1 MKNIAKGLEADGI
14 LTGGKHAKW
23 HQSTVKNILVNEKY
37 MGDALLQKTITT
49 DFMEKTRIKNDGSL
63 PQYYVKDNHEA
74 IIPKDIY
81 TQVQEEMARRTNI
94 YSGKDEKK
102 KRIYSSRYALSSI
115 CTCTRCGDIYRRFH
129 WNNRGKESYVWR
141 CCTRSEKGPKACDA
155 PTVYETE
162 LQMATVKAINL
173 VTRCQS
179 SMMDI
184 LKENIRRVL
193 EEDGTDEKME
203 AINEL
208 LSQKQKELV
217 KMAQAKKDYTA
228 LADEVDSLR
237 EQKQAIWVE
246 KAQNEG
252 LKKRIKEMEVF
263 LSSQSK
269 ELTEYDETMVRLYIE
284 RIRIY
289 DDRFEVTFKAG
300 ITVDVQR

>member
-1 MKNIAKGLEADGI
+1 
-14 LTGGKHAKW
+14 
-23 HQSTVKNILVNEKY
+23 
-37 MGDALLQKTITT
+37 
-49 DFMEKTRIKNDGSL
+49 
-63 PQYYVKDNHEA
+63 
-74 IIPKDIY
+74 
-81 TQVQEEMARRTNI
+81 
-94 YSGKDEKK
+94 
-102 KRIYSSRYALSSI
+102 
-115 CTCTRCGDIYRRFH
+115 
-129 WNNRGKESYVWR
+129 
-141 CCTRSEKGPKACDA
+141 
-155 PTVYETE
+155 
-162 LQMATVKAINL
+162 MATVKAINL

-252 LKKRIKEMEVF
+252 FKKRIKEMETF

>member
-1 MKNIAKGLEADGI
+1 MASIRKIEATKIGLPKKPKVA
-14 LTGGKHAKW
+14 AYARV
-23 HQSTVKNILVNEKY
+23 STDSDEQ
-37 MGDALLQKTITT
+37 LLSLKTQKEHYTSY
-49 DFMEKTRIKNDGSL
+49 IKNNPDWEFAGL
-63 PQYYVKDNHEA
+63 YF
-74 IIPKDIY
+74 
-81 TQVQEEMARRTNI
+81 
-94 YSGKDEKK
+94 DEGITGTKVD
-102 KRIYSSRYALSSI
+102 KRDELLRLL
-115 CTCTRCGDIYRRFH
+115 
-129 WNNRGKESYVWR
+129 KESYVWR

-284 RIRIY
+284 SIRIY

>member
-1 MKNIAKGLEADGI
+1 MAQSV
-14 LTGGKHAKW
+14 TGGGLH
-23 HQSTVKNILVNEKY
+23 
-37 MGDALLQKTITT
+37 G
-49 DFMEKTRIKNDGSL
+49 
-63 PQYYVKDNHEA
+63 KDLSKA
-74 IIPKDIY
+74 D
-81 TQVQEEMARRTNI
+81 VSVNI
-94 YSGKDEKK
+94 YAFLKAQETGKVVELSCAIGDETIDGRPYEEIVEIARK
-102 KRIYSSRYALSSI
+102 
-115 CTCTRCGDIYRRFH
+115 
-129 WNNRGKESYVWR
+129 SYVWR

-284 RIRIY
+284 SIRIY